1 MRFCVLQARKV
12 EVRQVNFNRTFIA
25 RMIAKLDWSALRM
38 AADAVSKAMQ
48 CVCVCVCVKTHHT
61 AYCACL
67 IIFC

>member
-38 AADAVSKAMQ
+38 AADAVSKAVQ
-48 CVCVCVCVKTHHT
+48 CVCVKTP
-61 AYCACL
+61 YILLCL
-67 IIFC
+67 SHYIYSVDIT

>member
-38 AADAVSKAMQ
+38 AADAVSRAVQ
-48 CVCVCVCVKTHHT
+48 CVCVCV
-61 AYCACL
+61 
-67 IIFC
+67 